1 MSTESQPTADDII
14 ALYQLKVSDGDEA
27 RLRDLATQI
36 RTLTRMEHVVD
47 VPDEYK
53 QISKVIKLP
62 HLRDT
67 WQRTASAMLSKQ
79 PVVHIDPR
87 TAEDDARRAANIA
100 EKWDYHVMEKM
111 ARSLGEDAVM
121 ESAKELIRDGESVLK
136 VVHKPDAWANF
147 PQRDKE
153 EDAASYN
160 KKADRYLKGARLPF
174 AWRTVDRLSMVFG
187 DGEYGDDWAL
197 EYGEYPKPYLKRKY
211 DLTVATDGAL
221 TPENTLGGTPM
232 PEGLLSTS
240 DGRSVKVEYVD
251 EDWLCVI
258 VDGSMIKGYPK
269 KNPYTPHLNYFR
281 AKLPDSESL
290 LYSMLYLMPAV
301 DRAVTMKQNWAI
313 LAAYPSPQL
322 RPVPGMLPTMV
333 DAGLSLDAKPP
344 PFVWKPG
351 KTVQSPI
358 GYEFGFVS
366 PPPTGQDLN
375 DMIRLLMTLLEI
387 AGIPSVMRGQ
397 MGEGSGY
404 LANQLLAAASMSF
417 KVGLRA
423 LGRQFEQALE
433 LIHWMI
439 PHVVHQPVYVLVPGA
454 TTEGS
459 AEFLGL
465 GPDDKLNLTEAPVSL
480 LGPVTLKFRPAL
492 PTDEQANAM
501 IGIQTVNSPKQMLST
516 KRALERY
523 FQEEDPEG
531 AVDEIYVERA
541 LESEPVNSIVIQQ
554 ALQEA
559 FPELAQQV
567 QPPPHP
573 NPASA
578 LVGPNG
584 EPLINQNGSLG
595 AAEMIGGIP
604 SVQGLNTPIQPGR
617 AGMFPGRPGTPTS
630 TGGT

>member
-1 MSTESQPTADDII
+1 ME
-14 ALYQLKVSDGDEA
+14 LYRLRKDDGDES
-27 RLRDLATQI
+27 RLRDLAVQI
-36 RTLTRMEHVVD
+36 RTLCRMEHVVD

-53 QISKVIKLP
+53 QISRVIKLP

-67 WQRTASAMLSKQ
+67 WQRTASAMLARP

-87 TAEDDARRAANIA
+87 TAEDKARRAANIA
-100 EKWDYHVMEKM
+100 EKWDSEVMERM
-111 ARSLGEDAVM
+111 ARELGEDALM
-121 ESAKELIRDGESVLK
+121 ESAKCLIRDGESVLK

-147 PQRDKE
+147 PGRGKGQ
-153 EDAASYN
+153 DADEYN
-160 KKADRYLKGARLPF
+160 KEADSFLKGAKLPF
-174 AWRTVDRLSMVFG
+174 AWRIVDRLSMIFG
-187 DGEYGDDWAL
+187 DGEYGDDYAL
-197 EYGEYPKPYLKRKY
+197 EYGEYPLPYLKGKY
-211 DLTVATDGAL
+211 KLKTDAEGNI
-221 TPENTLGGTPM
+221 TPVTTLGGTPQ
-232 PEGLLSTS
+232 PEDWLSATG
-240 DGRSVKVEYVD
+240 GRTVKLEYVD
-251 EDWLCVI
+251 ADYWCVA
-258 VDGSMIKGYPK
+258 VNGQMVRGFPK
-269 KNPYTPHLNYFR
+269 RNPYRPHLNYIR

-313 LAAYPSPQL
+313 LAAYPT
-322 RPVPGMLPTMV
+322 PVMEAIPGMIPTLMES
-333 DAGLSLDAKPP
+333 GLSLDSKPK

-351 KTVQSPI
+351 KAVEPAL
-358 GYEFGFVS
+358 GYGFNFKG

-387 AGIPSVMRGQ
+387 AGIPSVMRGT

-417 KVGLRA
+417 KVGLA
-423 LGRQFEQALE
+423 SLGRQFEQALE

-439 PHVVHQPVYVLVPGA
+439 PHVVHQPVYILVPSANGKSDD
-454 TTEGS
+454 S

-465 GPDDKLNLTEAPVSL
+465 GPDDKLNLTEAPVKL
-480 LGPVTLKFRPAL
+480 LGPVTIRFRPAL

-541 LESEPVNSIVIQQ
+541 LDSEPIASIVMQH

-559 FPELAQQV
+559 FPELAAQV
-567 QPPPHP
+567 PPPPP

-584 EPLINQNGSLG
+584 EPLVNQGGSLG
-595 AAEMIGGIP
+595 AAEMVGGIP

-630 TGGT
+630 TGG